1 MQNEKEEFY
10 NKFKSYVEKVGEGI
24 KETST
29 LKDVVNK
36 FLCLFITKEIKHN
49 NLKHIEDLDTREFIE
64 DINRLRAEE
73 VIELTEATKM
83 KLEVSRLKRES
94 VFTLFKQALGYKQ
107 I

>member
-1 MQNEKEEFY
+1 MHNEKEEFY
-10 NKFKSYVEKVGEGI
+10 NEFKKHVEKVGEGI

-36 FLCLFITKEIKHN
+36 FLCLFITKEIKYN
-49 NLKHIEDLDTREFIE
+49 NLKKIEDLDTREFIA

>member
-1 MQNEKEEFY
+1 MQDEKEKFY
-10 NKFKSYVEKVGEGI
+10 QKFKKYVKKLGDEI
-24 KETST
+24 KEPEK
-29 LKDVVNK
+29 LKDIVNK
-36 FLCLFITKEIKHN
+36 FLCLFITKEIKYN

-64 DINRLRAEE
+64 DINRLRAENI
-73 VIELTEATKM
+73 IEILDATKM

>member
-1 MQNEKEEFY
+1 MHNEKEEFY
-10 NKFKSYVEKVGEGI
+10 SKFKSCVEKVGEEI

-36 FLCLFITKEIKHN
+36 FLCLFITKEIKYN
-49 NLKHIEDLDTREFIE
+49 NLKKIEDLDTREFIA

-94 VFTLFKQALGYKQ
+94 VFALFKQALGYKQ